1 MTAQQVFQRTL
12 PTIRIL
18 YGALV
23 ASTLLLAGL
32 SFKIP
37 AGTDPQPLAVTVVLV
52 LCAVGSAVFSFVL
65 PGLITKQPARGE
77 MPAPEIGPDGK
88 PVPRHFVD
96 PAGAARDAMA
106 RGQTMLIL
114 KLALSESVSC
124 IGLVAHMFGEPRP
137 MSLALF
143 AAGTLLAAIRFPTI
157 ASLVGP
163 YERRSGASFAAS
175 GDGGSP

>member
-23 ASTLLLAGL
+23 ASTLLLAGV
-32 SFKIP
+32 SFQIP
-37 AGTDPQPLAVTVVLV
+37 AGTDPQPLAVTVALV
-52 LCAVGSAVFSFVL
+52 VGAVASAVFSFVM
-65 PGLITKQPARGE
+65 PALITRQPARGE

-88 PVPRHFVD
+88 PLPRRFVD
-96 PAGAARDAMA
+96 PAGAAREAMA

-114 KLALSESVSC
+114 QLAMSEAVSC
-124 IGLVAHMFGEPRP
+124 IGLVAHTFGEPRA
-137 MSLALF
+137 MSLSLF

-163 YERRSGASFAAS
+163 YERRNGASFAAS
-175 GDGGSP
+175 GDG